1 MALLSITS
9 DGEEG
14 PRPPLWRICVL
25 VTFAVW
31 LSLYAT
37 LLGPLPG
44 FLRDPYPVGL
54 GIHPTLATAV
64 QELMVT
70 FLVSYFA
77 MRFFFMLFQAW
88 LTDEAL
94 PSTLRRRHKSRLAPL
109 SMALDN
115 GLSVLE
121 QVWDSPLAWLT
132 PRLPL
137 PFRRE
142 AQRWGLLHG
151 GRRVVRKTG
160 EVRGVEQRF
169 SSAC

>member
-1 MALLSITS
+1 MALLSIPS

-25 VTFAVW
+25 VIFAVW

-115 GLSVLE
+115 GLSVLQ